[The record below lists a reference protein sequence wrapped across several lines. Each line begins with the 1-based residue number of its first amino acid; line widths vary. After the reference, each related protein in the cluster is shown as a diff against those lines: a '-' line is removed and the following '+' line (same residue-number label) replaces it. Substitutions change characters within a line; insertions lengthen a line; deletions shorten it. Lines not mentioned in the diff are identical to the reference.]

1 MKGRKR
7 KSKKNLWL
15 RIPIGIGATFI
26 VLAGIIIAIALNA
39 INKME
44 NVKIDKDD
52 LNINQEEI
60 SSYKNSKDIK
70 NIALFGI
77 DAVDGEVGRS
87 DSIMIATIDTIHK
100 KVKLTSLMRDSYVD
114 IPGYGMDKINHA
126 YAYGGAQLSMKTI
139 NNNLGLNIENFAS
152 VNFSSLPDIIDILGG
167 VELKITEEELQYIN
181 QYIDGVNE
189 LKGTNSPHITSAGVQ
204 TVDGVQALA
213 YARIRYTSGGD
224 YMRTERH
231 RNVLDGLFTKLLSL
245 PKTSYLGV
253 LNDILP
259 HIQTNMTSGEILSL
273 GTNSLGVIGSAK
285 LEQERFPLDGYS
297 EGTYINDIYYLSF
310 DIGTTKKFL
319 MDYIFDDK
327 KEW

>member
-1 MKGRKR
+1 MGRK
-7 KSKKNLWL
+7 KSKKNLWIK
-15 RIPIGIGATFI
+15 IP
-26 VLAGIIIAIALNA
+26 LGIIITLAIIGGLIIFTAYNS
-39 INKME
+39 ISKME
-44 NVKIDKDD
+44 NVKIDKSD
-52 LNINQEEI
+52 LNINEEEI
-60 SSYKNSKDIK
+60 KSYESAGQIK

-77 DAVDGEVGRS
+77 DATDGEVGRS

-100 KVKLTSLMRDSYVD
+100 KVKLTSIMRDSYVD
-114 IPGYGMDKINHA
+114 IPGSGMDKINHA
-126 YAYGGAQLSMKTI
+126 YAYGGPQLSMKTI
-139 NNNLGLNIENFAS
+139 NNNFGLNVENFAS

-167 VELKITEEELQYIN
+167 VELEITEEELQYIN
-181 QYIDGVNE
+181 EYIDSVNK
-189 LKGTNSPHITSAGVQ
+189 LKGTSSPHINSAGTQ

-213 YARIRYTSGGD
+213 YSRIRYTTGGD

-231 RNVLDGLFTKLLSL
+231 RNVLSGLFNKLLTL

-259 HIQTNMTSGEILSL
+259 HIQTNMSSSEIFAL
-273 GTNSLGVIGSAK
+273 GTDSLKVTGNIK

-310 DIGTTKKFL
+310 NRDTTKKFF

-327 KEW
+327 KEWE